1 MRDALDSYV
10 IRGVVSNINF
20 LRAIMDNPRWISGQL
35 STKFIP
41 TEFPDGFKGHQLER
55 EDREF
60 LISAAVM
67 ILGRQNCP
75 TNFYHQRKSGPF

>member
-41 TEFPDGFKGHQLER
+41 E
-55 EDREF
+55 
-60 LISAAVM
+60 
-67 ILGRQNCP
+67 
-75 TNFYHQRKSGPF
+75 